1 MAEEY
6 VIIDKADLEI
16 IANSVREKTSTTDKY
31 SVAALAEAMAS
42 TIVPP
47 LPADCAGNQQ
57 LVTDSTGNTKW
68 IDQYCS
74 KEESF
79 TTLLEEQTLDF
90 STNQSSAITFGIEGG
105 KKYTVTVDG
114 TDYVVT
120 ALDKEYID
128 DIVIP
133 ARIII
138 SDIGLVI
145 NQYNFAFDD
154 NGIHTVKIV
163 VNNITLKTI
172 DEDYIPNLSWSK
184 IYGKP
189 SISGGVNNAIQEGS
203 NTQAPGDAAHAEGID
218 TQANGRY
225 SHAEGSGTA
234 TAGICSHAEG
244 TNTYAYG
251 ECSHTEG
258 CGTTAT
264 AAYAHAEGYQTSA
277 RSESQHV
284 EGKYNIQDADS
295 VYVHIVGNGSSSM
308 DYSNAHTLD
317 WDGNAWYAGTVE
329 GTAMIV
335 KSSTANSTKRFKIT
349 VDDSG
354 TISAT
359 EITT

>member
-6 VIIDKADLEI
+6 VIVNKADLET
-16 IANSVREKTSTTDKY
+16 IANSVREKTNTMDKY

-47 LPADCAGNQQ
+47 LPADSPGNKQ
-57 LVTDSTGNTKW
+57 LVTNNIGKTKW

-90 STNQSSAITFGIEGG
+90 STDQSSVITFGIEGG

-120 ALDKEYID
+120 ALDREAIGE
-128 DIVIP
+128 IVIP

-145 NQYNFAFDD
+145 NQYSFAFDD
-154 NGIHTVKIV
+154 KGIHTVKIIAS
-163 VNNITLKTI
+163 NITFKTL
-172 DEDYIPNLSWSK
+172 DEDYIPNLNWNK

-189 SISGGVNNAIQEGS
+189 AISGGVNNAIREGS
-203 NTQAPGDAAHAEGID
+203 NTQAFGEAAHAEGIE
-218 TQANGRY
+218 TKANGHY
-225 SHAEGSGTA
+225 SHAEGSGTGA
-234 TAGICSHAEG
+234 NGSCSHAEG
-244 TNTYAYG
+244 ANTYAYG
-251 ECSHTEG
+251 EYSHTEG

-264 AAYAHAEGYQTSA
+264 AEYAHAEGFQTSA
-277 RSESQHV
+277 SSESQHV

-308 DYSNAHTLD
+308 DCSNAHTLD